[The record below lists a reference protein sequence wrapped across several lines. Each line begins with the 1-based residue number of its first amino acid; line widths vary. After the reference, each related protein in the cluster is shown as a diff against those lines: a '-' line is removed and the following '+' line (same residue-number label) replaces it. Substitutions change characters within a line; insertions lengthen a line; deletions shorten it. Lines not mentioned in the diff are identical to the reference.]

1 MNARKSSVSVVY
13 EGTNIS
19 STLENYLTSF
29 SFAEVAGGGSD
40 SIKINLSDRSG
51 RWINGWFPSNSD
63 SVSAAITVNDW
74 LCDGDTRKLSCGS
87 FTVDDV
93 SASGEPL
100 QLSIGAVSAP
110 VDKDFSA
117 TKRTATWENVT
128 LRYIAETIAAKAG
141 LALVYDGSEINIASE
156 EQNATDSSF
165 LSGLCKDYGFSV
177 KIYNNKIVVFERE
190 AYKQKPAA
198 ATIVIGDMLS
208 WSYNESLQGTYTGV
222 KYSYTDPIGGE
233 DIEYIYGDESR
244 LLSANIKADSLADA
258 ERKAKAALNAENHS
272 ATTMS
277 VKTMG
282 NPSLV
287 AGTNVK
293 IVGIGKPD
301 GKYYIDSITH
311 ALGNGYTTTLSL
323 SKVV

>member
-29 SFAEVAGGGSD
+29 SFTEVAGGGSD

-117 TKRTATWENVT
+117 DRNT
-128 LRYIAETIAAKAG
+128 LR
-141 LALVYDGSEINIASE
+141 
-156 EQNATDSSF
+156 
-165 LSGLCKDYGFSV
+165 
-177 KIYNNKIVVFERE
+177 
-190 AYKQKPAA
+190 
-198 ATIVIGDMLS
+198 
-208 WSYNESLQGTYTGV
+208 
-222 KYSYTDPIGGE
+222 
-233 DIEYIYGDESR
+233 
-244 LLSANIKADSLADA
+244 
-258 ERKAKAALNAENHS
+258 HS
-272 ATTMS
+272 
-277 VKTMG
+277 
-282 NPSLV
+282 
-287 AGTNVK
+287 
-293 IVGIGKPD
+293 
-301 GKYYIDSITH
+301 
-311 ALGNGYTTTLSL
+311 
-323 SKVV
+323 